1 MARFGVGNL
10 EPSVEDRVQRR
21 AKRNGRSRE
30 EEVARFSDRPGMGPG
45 NLRTAYAPGA
55 QPCLPGKKGL
65 VRSGELDRLPGPTDH
80 RMAAF
85 DKEAGRQA
93 AKPNSRQASQRP
105 GSRLARYDEG
115 RNCFGASCPP
125 CDSQR
130 LTLQ

>member
-10 EPSVEDRVQRR
+10 EPSLQDRLQRR

-30 EEVARFSDRPGMGPG
+30 EEVARFSDRPWHGSGK
-45 NLRTAYAPGA
+45 PGA

-130 LTLQ
+130 LMLQ